1 LVYKVQSLGR
11 NALLKVK
18 NGGVLELRK
27 GTSIK
32 RMGIIGVFT
41 GSVPDGEVNF
51 ETNALTFEGVFNSA
65 IM

>member
-1 LVYKVQSLGR
+1 
-11 NALLKVK
+11 LLKVK